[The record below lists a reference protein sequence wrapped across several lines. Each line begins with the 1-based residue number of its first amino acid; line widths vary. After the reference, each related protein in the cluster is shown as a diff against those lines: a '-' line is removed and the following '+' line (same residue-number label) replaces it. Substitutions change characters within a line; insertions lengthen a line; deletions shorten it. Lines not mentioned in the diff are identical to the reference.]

1 MFSLRKSL
9 EFSTK
14 QSLVEKDNNFIL
26 VVLSVTSFIVVFC
39 LVGSNALYKRI
50 SYQDKVINARTTA
63 DNQLKANINSS
74 TSLQCAYNSFEAQT
88 PVVTGVSKN
97 SIMVLDALPSKYD
110 FPALV
115 TSLSKLMAI
124 SGLSVQTING
134 IDAEVSA
141 VQSSPDPKVVPIN
154 FQLTGNGSYSAVST
168 FISNLEKSI
177 RPITISNITFSGS
190 DAKLTVTIKATT
202 YYQPE
207 KIFKITQNV
216 ISPSGAVK

>member
-14 QSLVEKDNNFIL
+14 QSLVDKDNNFIL
-26 VVLSVTSFIVVFC
+26 ILLSVTSFIVVFC
-39 LVGSNALYKRI
+39 LIGSNALYKRI
-50 SYQDKVINARTTA
+50 SYQDKVISARTTA
-63 DNQLKANINSS
+63 DNQLKANISS
-74 TSLQCAYNSFEAQT
+74 SNTLQSAYDAFEAQK
-88 PVVTGVSKN
+88 PVVSGVSKN
-97 SIMVLDALPSKYD
+97 SVMVLDALPSKYD

-124 SGLSVQTING
+124 SGLSVQSING
-134 IDAEVSA
+134 IDAEVTA
-141 VQSSPDPKVVPIN
+141 VQSSPDPKVIPIN
-154 FQLTGNGSYSAVST
+154 FQLTGSGSYGAVST

-177 RPITISNITFSGS
+177 RPITITNIAFTGS

-207 KIFKITQNV
+207 KTFQITQSV
-216 ISPSGAVK
+216 VTASGVAK